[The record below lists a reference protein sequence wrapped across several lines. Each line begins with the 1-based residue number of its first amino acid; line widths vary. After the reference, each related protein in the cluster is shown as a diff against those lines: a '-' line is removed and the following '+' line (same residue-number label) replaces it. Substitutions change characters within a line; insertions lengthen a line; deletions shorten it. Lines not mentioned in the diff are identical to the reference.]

1 MGNGLTFVLGGA
13 RSGKSAFALKLGEA
27 IAGPRV
33 YLATGQAGDA
43 EMAFRIARHREERGD
58 RWETIEEPQAIVAEV
73 NKAEGVLLI
82 DCLTLWISN
91 LLFAGLDDKLIIK
104 TADSLAVAS
113 MSAGARV
120 IAVSNEVGLGIVPE
134 NPIARR
140 FRDLSGVTNRIMA
153 ERASD
158 VWFVAAGIP
167 LKMK

>member
-1 MGNGLTFVLGGA
+1 
-13 RSGKSAFALKLGEA
+13 
-27 IAGPRV
+27 
-33 YLATGQAGDA
+33 
-43 EMAFRIARHREERGD
+43 
-58 RWETIEEPQAIVAEV
+58 
-73 NKAEGVLLI
+73 
-82 DCLTLWISN
+82 
-91 LLFAGLDDKLIIK
+91 
-104 TADSLAVAS
+104 

>member
-1 MGNGLTFVLGGA
+1 MSNGLTLVLGGA

-27 IAGPRV
+27 HAGPRV

-43 EMAFRIARHREERGD
+43 EMALRIARHKEERGD
-58 RWETIEEPQAIVAEV
+58 GWVTIEEPQLIVAEV
-73 NKAEGVLLI
+73 SKAKGVLII

-91 LLFAGLDDKLIIK
+91 LLFAGLGDMEIIK
-104 TADSLAVAS
+104 MADSLASAS
-113 MSAGARV
+113 MATGARV

-134 NPIARR
+134 NPVARR
-140 FRDLSGVTNRIMA
+140 FRDLSGGTNRIMA
-153 ERASD
+153 ERAKD